1 MKMKGGVVASL
12 CHVTIGAGPS
22 AQPEG
27 LARRVAVGLQPFS
40 FLSCGSTAV
49 GSSTRSAG
57 LVTADVEA
65 VGLPTQQCG
74 GGQGCCVEGSHG
86 GARAE
91 VDEHKRNGGCAAA
104 VFGSRICQLLQ
115 LPVLGSGAA
124 AARWWHGGGSGG
136 RWGTTFSRRVPPLV
150 SKASYKAGKCGSGA
164 ALAGSGT
171 GGSDRTWERP
181 WWRGMAMGGRRAGM
195 VWVTASEAK
204 CPPPPP
210 L

>member
-1 MKMKGGVVASL
+1 LWHFLGLFVDALDAMKMKGGVVASL
-12 CHVTIGAGPS
+12 CHVAIGVGPS

-57 LVTADVEA
+57 SVTADVEA

-91 VDEHKRNGGCAAA
+91 VDEHKRDGGCAAA

-136 RWGTTFSRRVPPLV
+136 RRGTTFSLRAPPSSLRRATRL
-150 SKASYKAGKCGSGA
+150 ASADPVQPWPDLAPVVAIAHGSGPGGEA
-164 ALAGSGT
+164 WRWVAGVQAWCG
-171 GGSDRTWERP
+171 
-181 WWRGMAMGGRRAGM
+181 
-195 VWVTASEAK
+195 
-204 CPPPPP
+204 
-210 L
+210 